1 MMIAI
6 VILSLVCLAA
16 AQTPVCEDK
25 TSTCPEYGRTVCAAP
40 YDGWAR
46 QNCALYCGFC
56 TASTSIPQT
65 SVSAKPE
72 PCEDRISN
80 CVDYGHDVCS
90 NATLSR
96 WASHNCR
103 YFCRQCS
110 SEQLAMAD
118 LHPFKIDC
126 RNKRSNCADYGP
138 SICNDPYQKWG
149 REYCPLYCGFCTDC
163 RDKRS
168 NCADY
173 GQNVCKEPYYKW
185 GREYCPKY
193 CGHCNVSSPHATNTS
208 TTQKLTTQ
216 PTATPVSTTAA
227 TKSPTTQKPTTR
239 PPRPTT
245 TAPKPTTPTPRP
257 TTPTPKPTT
266 RPPRPTTPKP
276 TTRPPRPTT
285 TTPKPTTSTPRPTTT
300 TPKPTTPTPR
310 PTTPTPKPT
319 TPTPRPTT
327 PTPKPTTPTSRPTTT
342 TASTTTSTA
351 STTTAAPCIDKR
363 QDCHDYGQ
371 SICSNSVYL
380 SWTLQNCR
388 YFCRKCTPEQLSII
402 DSKTTTIPPELCV
415 DKVDNCQ
422 TYSPTVCTQYRT
434 WARENCLNYCDF
446 CQGNGPK
453 CVDKISNCN
462 AYGADVCTQPQYRAW
477 AASNCKSFCQLC
489 NGQNSTTVQP

>member
-25 TSTCPEYGRTVCAAP
+25 TSTCPQYGRTVCAAP

-56 TASTSIPQT
+56 TASISIPKT
-65 SVSAKPE
+65 TVSAKPE
-72 PCEDRISN
+72 LCEDRISN
-80 CVDYGHDVCS
+80 CVDYGHDVCN
-90 NATLSR
+90 NATLSP

-103 YFCRQCS
+103 YFCRQCT

-138 SICNDPYQKWG
+138 SICKDPYQKWG

-173 GQNVCKEPYYKW
+173 GQNICKEPYYKW

-208 TTQKLTTQ
+208 TTQMLTTQ
-216 PTATPVSTTAA
+216 PTATTVSTTPA
-227 TKSPTTQKPTTR
+227 TKRPTTQKPTTR

-245 TAPKPTTPTPRP
+245 TTQK
-257 TTPTPKPTT
+257 
-266 RPPRPTTPKP
+266 
-276 TTRPPRPTT
+276 PTT
-285 TTPKPTTSTPRPTTT
+285 TTPTTRPSIT
-300 TPKPTTPTPR
+300 TPKPTTPTPI
-310 PTTPTPKPT
+310 PTTSTVL
-319 TPTPRPTT
+319 
-327 PTPKPTTPTSRPTTT
+327 
-342 TASTTTSTA
+342 TTTSTA
-351 STTTAAPCIDKR
+351 STTTATAAPCIDKR
-363 QDCHDYGQ
+363 QDCSDYGQ

-380 SWTLQNCR
+380 AWTLQNCR
-388 YFCRKCTPEQLSII
+388 YFCRKCTPEQLAIV
-402 DSKTTTIPPELCV
+402 DSKTTTIPPALCV
-415 DKVDNCQ
+415 DNVDNCQ
-422 TYSPTVCTQYRT
+422 TYTPTVCTQYRT

-462 AYGADVCTQPQYRAW
+462 AYGADVCTQPQYSAW
-477 AASNCKSFCQLC
+477 ATSNCKSFCQLC